1 MKVFITG
8 GAGFIGVHLCK
19 KLLLQNHS
27 VTIFDNFENSSQEH
41 FIASFKDTVTVI
53 SGDIVDYPKLES
65 SMKNHDVVI
74 HLAAKISV
82 PDSIIHPQSTFDTNV
97 KGTQN
102 VLDALLE
109 NKITKIIV
117 TSSAGVYKNTSKIP
131 LDESSPLVPSSP
143 YGSSKLEMEK
153 KINQFVSLHKISGI
167 ILRLFNV
174 YGSGQS
180 IQYAG
185 VITKFKEKISQN
197 LPLII
202 YGDGNAVRDF
212 VHVDDVIDAILLA
225 LNSSESITYNIASG
239 IGTSIINLA
248 KTMTCLSERSLE
260 IQHMPARDGDILSSV
275 SDVSLAKTNL
285 KFVPK
290 ISLRDGL
297 KRFLSEKC

>member
-102 VLDALLE
+102 VLDALTE
-109 NKITKIIV
+109 
-117 TSSAGVYKNTSKIP
+117 G
-131 LDESSPLVPSSP
+131 
-143 YGSSKLEMEK
+143 
-153 KINQFVSLHKISGI
+153 
-167 ILRLFNV
+167 
-174 YGSGQS
+174 
-180 IQYAG
+180 
-185 VITKFKEKISQN
+185 KFDS
-197 LPLII
+197 
-202 YGDGNAVRDF
+202 
-212 VHVDDVIDAILLA
+212 
-225 LNSSESITYNIASG
+225 SSEDN
-239 IGTSIINLA
+239 
-248 KTMTCLSERSLE
+248 
-260 IQHMPARDGDILSSV
+260 
-275 SDVSLAKTNL
+275 
-285 KFVPK
+285 PK
-290 ISLRDGL
+290 DDKKKKS
-297 KRFLSEKC
+297 